1 MSQVLLLPL
10 RIGERIG
17 ELLRIGERGVV
28 SKTIARRTHRIIEDL
43 YLVDEDY
50 TTRSFTFGNES
61 WKECLMRLNAG

>member
-1 MSQVLLLPL
+1 MDLIASQQTLGKGFLKFNENVGILGLK
-10 RIGERIG
+10 II
-17 ELLRIGERGVV
+17 
-28 SKTIARRTHRIIEDL
+28 IIEDL

>member
-1 MSQVLLLPL
+1 MDLIALQVATFNRHWEKFFFKFNENFGILGLK
-10 RIGERIG
+10 II
-17 ELLRIGERGVV
+17 I
-28 SKTIARRTHRIIEDL
+28 IIIEDL